1 MKRYALH
8 ILLFVNAAL
17 ALVLL
22 WMWISTDGTVRNVHW
37 QPPEPR
43 RSDIDGLLPALP
55 AVGSADTR
63 RFVAML
69 DRPVFSS
76 TRRPPPPPPPPAASA
91 PPPPPDN
98 LATATIS
105 GVYAG
110 GGQGGI
116 IILVAGKQRRMR
128 MNDNIDGWVL
138 SSIQDRVVSFTRGG
152 EVRTLL
158 LPRASVT
165 AYSGAPRSAP
175 VSAVGQPPMP
185 QQPPAGAAAPRPSQ
199 LRATFGGSPP

>member
-8 ILLFVNAAL
+8 ILLFVNVAL

-22 WMWISTDGTVRNVHW
+22 WMWIATDGTVRNVHW

-43 RSDIDGLLPALP
+43 RSDVDGLLPALP
-55 AVGSADTR
+55 TVGSADTS

-76 TRRPPPPPPPPAASA
+76 TRRPPPPPPPPPASA

-98 LATATIS
+98 LATASIS

-110 GGQGGI
+110 GGQGGVI
-116 IILVAGKQRRMR
+116 MFIAGKQRRLR
-128 MNDNIDGWVL
+128 MNDNVEGWVL

-152 EVRTLL
+152 ETRTLL
-158 LPRASVT
+158 LPRAAVT
-165 AYSGAPRSAP
+165 VYSGAPLPASSA
-175 VSAVGQPPMP
+175 GQPSMP
-185 QQPPAGAAAPRPSQ
+185 QLPAGAVAPPSSPR
-199 LRATFGGSPP
+199 RATFGGSRP